1 MIKAVAYL
9 RTSSATNTGIDK
21 DSEKRQRLAIDGFA
35 KANKYEIVDYF
46 YDAAVSGTD
55 AIDKRAGFRALLNR
69 LAGNGVKTIICE
81 SPDRFARDLAVQ
93 LTGQQLLK
101 SLGYDLI
108 PATAPDFFSDETPT
122 ARMVMQILGA
132 VAEFERASLVAKL
145 AGARRR
151 KKATTGRCEG
161 RKPLIQTAPE
171 IVALAKQLNRKRKDK
186 PSLRTIAAE
195 LAKQGFLNEKG
206 QVYSANTVQR
216 MILQRM

>member
-9 RTSSATNTGIDK
+9 RTSSATNTGLDK

-132 VAEFERASLVAKL
+132 VAEFERANLVAKL

-151 KKATTGRCEG
+151 KKAATGRCEG
-161 RKPLIQTAPE
+161 RKPLQQTAPE
-171 IVALAKQLNRKRKDK
+171 AVALAKALHRKRKEK
-186 PSLRTIAAE
+186 PSLRAIAKE
-195 LAKQGFLNEKG
+195 LAANGFVNVKG
-206 QVYSANTVQR
+206 SAYNAKSILS
-216 MILQRM
+216 MIGSSK

>member
-1 MIKAVAYL
+1 MINAVAYL

-35 KANKYEIVDYF
+35 KSNKYQIVDYF
-46 YDAAVSGTD
+46 YDAAVSGSD

-132 VAEFERASLVAKL
+132 VAEFERANLVAKL

-151 KKATTGRCEG
+151 KKAATGRCEG

-171 IVALAKQLNRKRKDK
+171 AVALAKQLNRKRKDK
-186 PSLRTIAAE
+186 PSLRDISKLLAE
-195 LAKQGFLNEKG
+195 TGYLNEKG
-206 QVYSANTVQR
+206 RPFNPKSIASMLNSY
-216 MILQRM
+216 